1 MEQNADAR
9 VTMSPV
15 VENKQN
21 GGNGLKIATAIA
33 CVAAVCGIGFGIYGM
48 IQSSQKDSQISD
60 LQTQSKI
67 DDEKE
72 TTLSNCEN
80 TEGGAEVID
89 LINNGKR
96 VGTYSIYMG
105 ENSMGEYT
113 LTLFSTDD
121 QNNGFFSL
129 IEATPMSYNQVASG
143 YYSIKDSN
151 IEFYQNLQDDYAKN
165 SFVNAFS
172 MQLSDLYQDDQALS
186 EGYNI
191 QYRLKLNYRDGEIS
205 NSKMTLEKL
214 Y

>member
-1 MEQNADAR
+1 MEQNVDTGVPMTPVAD
-9 VTMSPV
+9 
-15 VENKQN
+15 NKQKS
-21 GGNGLKIATAIA
+21 GNGLKIAVAIA
-33 CVAAVCGIGFGIYGM
+33 CVVAVCGIGFGAYGI
-48 IQSSQKDSQISD
+48 IQSSQKDNQISN

-121 QNNGFFSL
+121 KNNGFFSL
-129 IEATPMSYNQVASG
+129 VEATSMSYNQVASG
-143 YYSIKDSN
+143 YYSIKDSS
-151 IEFYQNLQDDYAKN
+151 IEFYQNMQDDSAKN
-165 SFVNAFS
+165 NFVNAFS
-172 MQLSDLYQDDQALS
+172 MQLSDLYQDSQALS
-186 EGYNI
+186 EGYSI
-191 QYRLKLNYRDGEIS
+191 QYRLKLNYDNSKIS
-205 NSKMTLEKL
+205 NSKITFEKL

>member
-72 TTLSNCEN
+72 KSSHQHSQKHVA
-80 TEGGAEVID
+80 GACSSD
-89 LINNGKR
+89 
-96 VGTYSIYMG
+96 
-105 ENSMGEYT
+105 
-113 LTLFSTDD
+113 
-121 QNNGFFSL
+121 
-129 IEATPMSYNQVASG
+129 
-143 YYSIKDSN
+143 
-151 IEFYQNLQDDYAKN
+151 KN
-165 SFVNAFS
+165 PVH
-172 MQLSDLYQDDQALS
+172 
-186 EGYNI
+186 
-191 QYRLKLNYRDGEIS
+191 
-205 NSKMTLEKL
+205 
-214 Y
+214 

>member
-1 MEQNADAR
+1 MEQNANAGA
-9 VTMSPV
+9 PV
-15 VENKQN
+15 EPIVENKQKS
-21 GGNGLKIATAIA
+21 GNGLKITTAIA
-33 CVAAVCGIGFGIYGM
+33 CVVAACGIGFGVYGM

-60 LQTQSKI
+60 LQAQTKV

-72 TTLSNCEN
+72 TTSNNCKN
-80 TEGGAEVID
+80 TEGGVGAID

-105 ENSMGEYT
+105 ENSKGEYT

-121 QNNGFFSL
+121 QNKGFFSL
-129 IEATPMSYNQVASG
+129 IEATPVSYNQVAGG
-143 YYSIKDSN
+143 YYSIKGSN

-165 SFVNAFS
+165 GFVNAFS
-172 MQLSDLYQDDQALS
+172 MQLSDLYQDNQALS

-191 QYRLKLNYRDGEIS
+191 QYRLKLNYKDDEIS
-205 NSKMTLEKL
+205 NSEMTLEKL

>member
-1 MEQNADAR
+1 MEEKKKNN
-9 VTMSPV
+9 VGLIILV
-15 VENKQN
+15 VILLLACAGMGAFIFINKDK
-21 GGNGLKIATAIA
+21 LTA
-33 CVAAVCGIGFGIYGM
+33 
-48 IQSSQKDSQISD
+48 K
-60 LQTQSKI
+60 
-67 DDEKE
+67 
-72 TTLSNCEN
+72 EN
-80 TEGGAEVID
+80 TTTTIKNESNSSEQTTSDTKVVD
-89 LINNGKR
+89 LINNGER

-105 ENSMGEYT
+105 KNSMGEYT
-113 LTLFSTDD
+113 LTLFSTNDK
-121 QNNGFFSL
+121 NNGFFSL
-129 IEATPMSYNQVASG
+129 VEATSMSYNQVASG

-165 SFVNAFS
+165 SFVNAFL

>member
-80 TEGGAEVID
+80 TASDAEVID

-96 VGTYSIYMG
+96 AGTYSVYMG
-105 ENSMGEYT
+105 ENSLGEYT